1 MNLKSLIVGLGLL
14 IAVQSCTIFRPR
26 IPYELGMSEG
36 KFLRQNRDAVIS
48 NLEDG
53 KKVYRLNTD
62 QRFYML
68 ATFEDGVMTSLEERE
83 ITPVWQQQR
92 IMDSEN

>member
-1 MNLKSLIVGLGLL
+1 MNLRSIIVGFGLL
-14 IAVQSCTIFRPR
+14 FTIQACTIFLPR
-26 IPYELGMSEG
+26 VPYELGMSES
-36 KFLRQNRDAVIS
+36 KFLRQNKDAVIS
-48 NLEDG
+48 NLEEG

-68 ATFEDGVMTSLEERE
+68 ATFEDGLLTSLEEKE

>member
-1 MNLKSLIVGLGLL
+1 MSLKSFILGFGLL
-14 IAVQSCTIFRPR
+14 FTIQACTIFLPR

-36 KFLRQNRDAVIS
+36 KFLRQNKDAVIS
-48 NLEDG
+48 NLEEG
-53 KKVYRLNTD
+53 KKIYRLNTD

-68 ATFEDGVMTSLEERE
+68 ATFEDGVLTSLEEKE